1 MNNITIFSIMRRSV
15 MYSSLL
21 LFVACDGSADYSAL
35 LDAARSAQES
45 INNFSSG
52 RGYGLNSLQEF
63 VNESIEMAEAGLI
76 SQEKV
81 DETVNDL
88 QEWSQWFDDELFR
101 SPMLPV
107 SLLDSGPNVVS
118 PPRGVH
124 PFYKKYLNAYNEDYT
139 KGIPIIASHKVDDRA
154 MLKIRST
161 ILKMLSK
168 RPDVRDAMV
177 ANKERIVVRAVL
189 EESWNHPEFRFG
201 TEGGG
206 SKPSFP
212 STLIEEEGIYY
223 LTEYGEVQ
231 PRFYHGRFMGRY
243 LIVEEFLHSMQR
255 MGMPFVED
263 GVNIQKEIESA
274 YINAVKTGAF
284 DSEAFYDESISG
296 TDRVP
301 LTDPSRQSELESY
314 LTEQHIRRINGE
326 YLAISAELFF
336 YGTVP
341 TGDPKAKNREELKQ
355 YDPVVYN
362 ILTRYFYEDDWHP
375 YK

>member
-1 MNNITIFSIMRRSV
+1 MGIYTVSTVLKRSV
-15 MYSSLL
+15 LYSTFL
-21 LFVACDGSADYSAL
+21 LFVACGGNGDYPAL

-45 INNFSSG
+45 INNFGSG
-52 RGYGLNSLQEF
+52 RGNSHNSLQEF
-63 VNESIEMAEAGLI
+63 VNESIAMAETGMV

-81 DETVNDL
+81 AEAIQDL
-88 QEWSQWFDDELFR
+88 QEWGRWFDDELFR
-101 SPMLPV
+101 SPMPPV
-107 SLLDSGPNVVS
+107 QLLESGPNVVS
-118 PPRGVH
+118 PPEDVH
-124 PFYKKYLNAYNEDYT
+124 PFYKKYLNAYDDDYT

-177 ANKERIVVRAVL
+177 ANKERIVVRAVI

-201 TEGGG
+201 REGGG
-206 SKPSFP
+206 SRPSFP
-212 STLIEEEGIYY
+212 STLIEEEGIYFPD
-223 LTEYGEVQ
+223 ENGDVQ

-263 GVNIQKEIESA
+263 GANIQKEIENA
-274 YINAVKTGAF
+274 YINAVKTGVF
-284 DSEAFYDESISG
+284 DPEAFYDESIAG

-301 LTDPSRQSELESY
+301 LTDPSRRSELESY

-336 YGTVP
+336 YGPVP

-355 YDPVVYN
+355 YDPVVYT
-362 ILTRYFYEDDWHP
+362 ILTRYFFEDDWHP